1 MKYEKEKLNIEEG
14 IKREWVITNG
24 LGGYASSTILGVNT
38 RKYHGLLVA
47 PLNPP
52 GSRNLILSK
61 LDESIEIDGKS
72 YGLFTNMCKNY
83 VSDGYKYLE
92 RFEKEY
98 IPIFTYKVED
108 VEIKKFICMEHGK
121 NTVAVLYT
129 IKNGDHTGKFT
140 VAPIINFRDFHS
152 TTKDYDFNLKQ
163 DITENKVK
171 IVVNERSTIPIYM
184 NMTEGK
190 YIKHEHDIFRNMYYI
205 EEEKRGLG
213 SEENLVVP
221 GRYEIELKPNEEK
234 CITFVCSLENNIEEI
249 DARNLINKEIIRITS
264 LIYDSYL
271 LDEKNKN
278 SQNPDYKEMIK
289 NYIIASDNFV
299 VYRPSFALYT
309 LIAGYPWFLDW
320 GRDTLISFEGIL
332 LIPRRFKIAKEVLL
346 TCIRD
351 IKYGLVP
358 NGYSG
363 YDGRP
368 LYNSVDSSLLL
379 FEQVKK
385 YLNYTQD
392 YEFFKNNLYEVLI
405 KIIDSYASGIN
416 LDNNNIYLDE
426 DGLISSG
433 TPETQNTW
441 MDAKI
446 GSVAI
451 TPRNGKAIE
460 INALWYNALK
470 IMEEF
475 TKLYNDK
482 ELSKKY
488 ASMARKCKTSFN
500 EKFYNKKRKSLYDV
514 LVDGKIRP
522 NQLAALSLSYQVID
536 PGSEVAKEIFNTV
549 TKKLLTPYGL
559 KTLAKGEPCYRDVYE
574 GDNVKRDMSYHQGI
588 TWPWLLGMYSDSYKN
603 IIKAEKNKKE
613 KQRMEEEYN
622 KFVEGVENT
631 FIKEMYENSTVGSIS
646 ELYDSTK
653 PYLAKGSIAQAWS
666 VAEVFRIILKHKNM
680 K

>member
-205 EEEKRGLG
+205 EEEKRGLR

-278 SQNPDYKEMIK
+278 SQDPDYKEMIK

-309 LIAGYPWFLDW
+309 IIAGYPWFLDW

-332 LIPRRFKIAKEVLL
+332 LKTRRFNEAKEVLL

-358 NGYSG
+358 N
-363 YDGRP
+363 R
-368 LYNSVDSSLLL
+368 
-379 FEQVKK
+379 
-385 YLNYTQD
+385 
-392 YEFFKNNLYEVLI
+392 
-405 KIIDSYASGIN
+405 
-416 LDNNNIYLDE
+416 
-426 DGLISSG
+426 
-433 TPETQNTW
+433 
-441 MDAKI
+441 
-446 GSVAI
+446 
-451 TPRNGKAIE
+451 
-460 INALWYNALK
+460 
-470 IMEEF
+470 
-475 TKLYNDK
+475 
-482 ELSKKY
+482 
-488 ASMARKCKTSFN
+488 
-500 EKFYNKKRKSLYDV
+500 
-514 LVDGKIRP
+514 
-522 NQLAALSLSYQVID
+522 
-536 PGSEVAKEIFNTV
+536 IFR
-549 TKKLLTPYGL
+549 L
-559 KTLAKGEPCYRDVYE
+559 
-574 GDNVKRDMSYHQGI
+574 
-588 TWPWLLGMYSDSYKN
+588 
-603 IIKAEKNKKE
+603 
-613 KQRMEEEYN
+613 
-622 KFVEGVENT
+622 
-631 FIKEMYENSTVGSIS
+631 
-646 ELYDSTK
+646 
-653 PYLAKGSIAQAWS
+653 
-666 VAEVFRIILKHKNM
+666 
-680 K
+680 